1 MISNNHGWSLKEMIV
16 LSAILIMALMVATYH
31 VMKFSKGVKDN
42 SLTGNYIALENQVT
56 AATEAYLQEYYG
68 KITSS
73 LVISTDNLISY
84 GFLSS
89 DSFSNSNYS
98 CKGYALV
105 NGYNQEE
112 YSISSY
118 IKCNQYETE
127 NYESWRL
134 DAS

>member
-16 LSAILIMALMVATYH
+16 LSAILIMALMVATFH
-31 VMKFSKGVKDN
+31 VMRFSKGVKDN
-42 SLTGNYIALENQVT
+42 TLTNNYIALENQVT
-56 AATEAYLQEYYG
+56 AATESYLQEYYG
-68 KITSS
+68 EITSS

-89 DSFSNSNYS
+89 DSFSNSNDS

-112 YSISSY
+112 YSINSY

-127 NYESWRL
+127 NYEIWRL